1 MAAMC
6 KEFAPVVVSGYLL
19 LHDHQALLLQQPVH
33 VLMAT
38 LSDGSFKYMKA
49 CPKTGDQIVRQLK
62 DTGDKFVREMKTHRL
77 VKSLERVLKYVTRLN
92 YSHFSQYSVPLTKMS
107 AATYNALKK
116 KDLTE

>member
-1 MAAMC
+1 MC
-6 KEFAPVVVSGYLL
+6 FSSGGMNTLNIF
-19 LHDHQALLLQQPVH
+19 
-33 VLMAT
+33 MST
-38 LSDGSFKYMKA
+38 LSDGSFKYRKT

-62 DTGDKFVREMKTHRL
+62 DSFDDTGDKFVREMKARRL